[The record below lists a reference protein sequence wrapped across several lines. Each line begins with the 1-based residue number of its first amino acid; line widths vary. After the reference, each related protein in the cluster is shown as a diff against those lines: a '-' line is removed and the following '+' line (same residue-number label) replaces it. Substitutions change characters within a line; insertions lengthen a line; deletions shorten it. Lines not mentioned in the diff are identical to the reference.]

1 MKQVRILV
9 VALVS
14 AGVLSGAG
22 MLAPADAATSAATR
36 APSAAG
42 CGQSRPFLSQGDR
55 GTCVRFLQQKLTD
68 QGISTRVDGIFGSG
82 TTKSVKSFQYLCGY
96 RGREVDGLVGPRT
109 WAGLLDHACV

>member
-14 AGVLSGAG
+14 AGVLGGAG
-22 MLAPADAATSAATR
+22 MLAPADAAAPAAP
-36 APSAAG
+36 AASSAAG
-42 CGQSRPFLSQGDR
+42 CAQSRPFLSQGDT

-68 QGISTRVDGIFGSG
+68 QGFRTRVDGFFGSG
-82 TTKSVKSFQYLCGY
+82 TTKSVKSFQYVCGY
-96 RGREVDGLVGPRT
+96 RGHDVDGLVGPRT

>member
-9 VALVS
+9 VALLS
-14 AGVLSGAG
+14 AGVLGGAG
-22 MLAPADAATSAATR
+22 MLAPADAATSTTP

-42 CGQSRPFLSQGDR
+42 CAQTRPFLSQGDR
-55 GTCVRFLQQKLTD
+55 GTCVRYLQQKLTD
-68 QGISTRVDGIFGSG
+68 QGISTRVDGVFGSG